1 MRNFSTKHLVYKKGK
16 HYPVLDEF
24 DNQVMIIDE
33 EGDRHWFDEVSCDPS
48 YKVVTEEFLNQET
61 LKQETSDE
69 EKPLKQEKPL
79 RPLENWIQT
88 LSDYKFER
96 CIKECNTIDY
106 GMFWNGD
113 TQCLYLYYNPMKG
126 YTVSDK
132 GFGIPTRVNLQGKPE
147 IKKKVFD
154 NISFQKVVQNALD
167 NEILSLDADEDS
179 LCKFEVPEDRSL
191 FDELKEGL
199 EECVEIKKEREG
211 EWTDKHYDFNY
222 QLTEEDV
229 ENGHIRIDA
238 YFVNRMWKINSWDD
252 TGAAFHNLKTFTRMG
267 NEKNSLGRELEALYK
282 QTKRLCK
289 LHGVEVE

>member
-1 MRNFSTKHLVYKKGK
+1 MTKKVFIALEDGYFLNSSSLVYKKGK
-16 HYPVLDEF
+16 HYPVINELD
-24 DNQVMIIDE
+24 NLVSIIDE
-33 EGDRHWFDEVSCDPS
+33 EGDEHWFDEVPDDPS
-48 YKVVTEEFLNQET
+48 YKVVTEESS
-61 LKQETSDE
+61 KVDE
-69 EKPLKQEKPL
+69 
-79 RPLENWIQT
+79 
-88 LSDYKFER
+88 
-96 CIKECNTIDY
+96 
-106 GMFWNGD
+106 G
-113 TQCLYLYYNPMKG
+113 
-126 YTVSDK
+126 
-132 GFGIPTRVNLQGKPE
+132 
-147 IKKKVFD
+147 
-154 NISFQKVVQNALD
+154 
-167 NEILSLDADEDS
+167 S

-199 EECVEIKKEREG
+199 EECVEIKEDLEG
-211 EWTDKHYDFNY
+211 EWTDKHYDLNY